1 MKHVEYRQ
9 LSDLSNVQ
17 IMELLFKK
25 ITLFGCSVRRV
36 PILFST
42 FYSWI
47 EENKMDFN
55 QIAITILKLRQEV
68 SAYLSLVDSTSES
81 RQTIIILF

>member
-25 ITLFGCSVRRV
+25 IALFSCSVRSA
-36 PILFST
+36 PILVST

-47 EENKMDFN
+47 EENKMDVN
-55 QIAITILKLRQEV
+55 QIAIAILKLRHEL
-68 SAYLSLVDSTSES
+68 SACLSLVE
-81 RQTIIILF
+81 

>member
-25 ITLFGCSVRRV
+25 IALFSCSVRSA
-36 PILFST
+36 PILVSA

-47 EENKMDFN
+47 EENKVDVY
-55 QIAITILKLRQEV
+55 QIAITILKLRQEL
-68 SAYLSLVDSTSES
+68 SAYLSLVE
-81 RQTIIILF
+81 

>member
-17 IMELLFKK
+17 MMELLFKK
-25 ITLFGCSVRRV
+25 IALFSCSVRSA
-36 PILFST
+36 PILVST

-47 EENKMDFN
+47 EENKMDVN
-55 QIAITILKLRQEV
+55 QIAIAILNLRQEL
-68 SAYLSLVDSTSES
+68 STCLSLVE
-81 RQTIIILF
+81 